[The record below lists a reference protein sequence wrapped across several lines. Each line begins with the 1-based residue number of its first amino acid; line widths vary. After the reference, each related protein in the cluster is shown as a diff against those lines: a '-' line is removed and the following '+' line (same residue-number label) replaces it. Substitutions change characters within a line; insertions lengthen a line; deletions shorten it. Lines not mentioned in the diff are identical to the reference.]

1 MACLVVMKKYETELF
16 IQLWR
21 DSWHGSSFS
30 IEVANA
36 IGSVAV
42 LPGIA
47 LY

>member
-1 MACLVVMKKYETELF
+1 MACLVVMKKYENEFL

-21 DSWHGSSFS
+21 DSWYGSSFS
-30 IEVANA
+30 IEVADE

-42 LPGIA
+42 LSGIA